1 MPVQLLRTLCLFCL
15 LLALPLHAEEDSLRY
30 DQINLTAEASQ
41 ETDNDTLVAVLAAQ
55 QEGDDP
61 AVLSDNVNRL
71 IGEAIAAAKG
81 EPEIKLQTLG
91 YQTSPRYQQ
100 QRLIGWRVKQ
110 SLRLQSQ
117 NGEKLSRLISR
128 LQSKLALESISY
140 SISDERRRQVEES
153 LISRALEA
161 FQKRAQLITEQLGR
175 KSYRLVEVHIHN
187 SSQPVQPLRMR
198 AGMMSMEATSRAA
211 PSLEAGSQTLRV
223 EVNGRIEL
231 QLK

>member
-1 MPVQLLRTLCLFCL
+1 MPVQLLRSLCLFCL
-15 LLALPLHAEEDSLRY
+15 LLTLPLHAEENSLRY
-30 DQINLTAEASQ
+30 DQVNLTAEASQ

-61 AVLSDNVNRL
+61 AVLSDKVNRL
-71 IGEAIAAAKG
+71 ITEAIAAAKE
-81 EPEIKLQTLG
+81 EPEIKRQTLG

-161 FQKRAQLITEQLGR
+161 FQKRAQLVTEQLGR

-198 AGMMSMEATSRAA
+198 ASMMSMEASRAA

-231 QLK
+231 QLE

>member
-1 MPVQLLRTLCLFCL
+1 MPVLLLRALYLFCL
-15 LLALPLHAEEDSLRY
+15 FLALPLQAAEDSQRY

-61 AVLSDNVNRL
+61 AALSDSVNRL
-71 IGEAIAAAKG
+71 ITEAVTAAKA
-81 EPEIKLQTLG
+81 EPDIKLQTLG

-128 LQSKLALESISY
+128 LQNKLALESISY
-140 SISDERRRQVEES
+140 SISDERRREVEES

-161 FQKRAQLITEQLGR
+161 FQKRAQLVTEQLGR
-175 KSYRLVEVHIHN
+175 KHYRMVELQIHN

-198 AGMMSMEATSRAA
+198 ASMMSMEASRAA

-231 QLK
+231 QLE

>member
-1 MPVQLLRTLCLFCL
+1 MPIQLIHALYLFCL
-15 LLALPLHAEEDSLRY
+15 LLALPLQADENQLRY
-30 DQINLTAEASQ
+30 DQINLSAEASQ

-71 IGEAIAAAKG
+71 ITEAIAATKE

-161 FQKRAQLITEQLGR
+161 FQKRAQLVTKQLGR
-175 KSYRLVEVHIHN
+175 ESYRLVEVHINN

-198 AGMMSMEATSRAA
+198 AGMMSMEASRAA

-231 QLK
+231 QLE